1 MRWLLL
7 LREFDI
13 EVVDRRDTCNQV
25 ADHLSRLENADYQEP
40 QTSEIQDAFPDES
53 LFRVD
58 NTSTR
63 VQWPWYADLANFV
76 VSSILP
82 EDHNYNQRK

>member
-1 MRWLLL
+1 MID
-7 LREFDI
+7 EMVTVTAKFDI
-13 EVVDRRDTCNQV
+13 EIVDRKGTCNQV

-58 NTSTR
+58 NTNTK
-63 VQWPWYADLANFV
+63 VQRPRYADLANFV
-76 VSSILP
+76 VSGILP
-82 EDHNYNQRK
+82 KDLGYD